1 MTKITILDITENK
14 VSFSSSLGDALAIWD
29 GERPGKSDCYDVEID
44 IDDFFEWGVNINYT
58 AYKKS
63 SIEVVDSIFKGVAK
77 VLNYEND
84 GVLSVMLGDAVVLLE
99 AGCPQGTGEFIV
111 FFTSVDHVTLYPV
124 HI

>member
-1 MTKITILDITENK
+1 MKKITILDITENK
-14 VSFSSSLGDALAIWD
+14 VYFSSSLGDALAIWD
-29 GERPGKSDCYDVEID
+29 GKRPGKNDCYDVEFD
-44 IDDFFEWGVNINYT
+44 IDDFFEWGVNINFT

-99 AGCPQGTGEFIV
+99 AGSPQGSGEFIA

>member
-1 MTKITILDITENK
+1 
-14 VSFSSSLGDALAIWD
+14 LGDALAIWN
-29 GERPGKSDCYDVEID
+29 GERPRKNDCYDVEID

-58 AYKKS
+58 AYEES
-63 SIEVVDSIFKGVAK
+63 SIEVVDGIFKGVAK
-77 VLNYEND
+77 VLNYEDD

-99 AGCPQGTGEFIV
+99 AGSPQGSGEHIV

>member
-1 MTKITILDITENK
+1 MTKLKILDITENK
-14 VSFSSSLGDALAIWD
+14 VSFSSSLGDALAIWY
-29 GERPGKSDCYDVEID
+29 GERPRSNHCYDVEID

-58 AYKKS
+58 SHEKS
-63 SIEVVDSIFKGVAK
+63 SIEVVDGIFKGVAK
-77 VLNYEND
+77 FLNYEDD

-99 AGCPQGTGEFIV
+99 AGSPQGSGEFIA